1 MKIAVDAM
9 GGDNAPHAVVAGA
22 VHAAR
27 EFGVGIILVG
37 IEQMV
42 QAELKKHPFAKS
54 LPIEVRNATQ
64 VVDMHD
70 SPATVF
76 RRKKDSSIRVANDLV
91 KSGEAVAVISAGHT
105 GAAMATSLF
114 VLGPLEG
121 VERPAIG
128 VFMPTVKG
136 RCIVLDM
143 GANVDCKPNHLL
155 QFAIMGEVFA
165 KHLLKNPNPKV
176 GLLSIGEEETKG
188 NELTKE
194 AFKLLTETNLNF
206 IGNVEGRDIMMG
218 KADVIVCDGFIGNV
232 VLKTSEAVA
241 EAINCLL
248 RENVGENL
256 LRKAGYFLMRPA
268 FRALKNKLD
277 YAEYGGAPLLGIN
290 GVGMICHGGSNAK
303 AIKNAVRFAY
313 DYALK
318 GVNCRMAEKLDESF
332 PGATRE
338 REGTETPSDAK
349 ERVAS

>member
-27 EFGVGIILVG
+27 EFSVGIILVG

-42 QAELKKHPFAKS
+42 QAEL
-54 LPIEVRNATQ
+54 RNATQ
-64 VVDMHD
+64 VVDMLD

-165 KHLLKNPNPKV
+165 KHLLKNPNPRV

-194 AFKLLTETNLNF
+194 AFKLITETSLNF
-206 IGNVEGRDIMMG
+206 IGNVEGRDVMMG
-218 KADVIVCDGFIGNV
+218 KVDVIVCDGFIGNV
-232 VLKTSEAVA
+232 VLKLSEAVA
-241 EAINCLL
+241 EAIGVILK
-248 RENVGENL
+248 ENIGDNL
-256 LRKAGYFLMRPA
+256 IRKLGYFMMKPA
-268 FRALKNKLD
+268 FRALKRKMD
-277 YAEYGGAPLLGIN
+277 YAEYGGAPLLGVN
-290 GVGMICHGGSNAK
+290 GVSIISHGRSSDR
-303 AIKNAVRFAY
+303 AIKNAI
-313 DYALK
+313 
-318 GVNCRMAEKLDESF
+318 
-332 PGATRE
+332 
-338 REGTETPSDAK
+338 
-349 ERVAS
+349 RVAMELARGEVNRHIQEDIERNMDLARAR

>member
-27 EFGVGIILVG
+27 EFSVGIILVG

-54 LPIEVRNATQ
+54 LPIEIRNATQ
-64 VVDMHD
+64 VVDMLD

-165 KHLLKNPNPKV
+165 KHLLKNPNPRV

-194 AFKLLTETNLNF
+194 AFKLITETSLNF
-206 IGNVEGRDIMMG
+206 IGNVEGRDVMMG
-218 KADVIVCDGFIGNV
+218 KVDVIVCDGFIGNV
-232 VLKTSEAVA
+232 VLKLSEAVA
-241 EAINCLL
+241 EAIGVILK
-248 RENVGENL
+248 ENIGDNL
-256 LRKAGYFLMRPA
+256 IRKLGYFMMKPA
-268 FRALKNKLD
+268 FRALKRKMD
-277 YAEYGGAPLLGIN
+277 YAEYGGAPLLGVN
-290 GVGMICHGGSNAK
+290 GVSIISHGRSSDR
-303 AIKNAVRFAY
+303 AIKNAI
-313 DYALK
+313 
-318 GVNCRMAEKLDESF
+318 
-332 PGATRE
+332 
-338 REGTETPSDAK
+338 
-349 ERVAS
+349 RVAMELARGEVNRHIQEDIERNMDLARAR